1 MAIPTGAEASVHLRV
16 ADADTAAAF
25 RSGDVPALAT
35 PRLVALCEE
44 ATVVAVAPHLDRG
57 DTTVGVRVEL
67 DHLVA
72 SGTDAEIEARAVL
85 ESVERRTLVFS
96 VEAADAHTGRIV
108 ARGTVRRVVVERA
121 RFLERLG

>member
-1 MAIPTGAEASVHLRV
+1 MAIPTGAEASVRLTV
-16 ADADTAAAF
+16 GDADTAAAL

-35 PRLVALCEE
+35 PRLAALCEE
-44 ATVVAVAPHLDRG
+44 ATVAAVAPHLEHG
-57 DTTVGVRVEL
+57 ETTVGVRVEL

-72 SGTDAEIEARAVL
+72 SGVGAEVVARAVL
-85 ESVERRTLVFS
+85 ESVERCTLVFS
-96 VEAADAHTGRIV
+96 VEAADLFTGRVV

>member
-1 MAIPTGAEASVHLRV
+1 MAIPTGAEASIRLTVS
-16 ADADTAAAF
+16 DTDTAAAL

-35 PRLVALCEE
+35 PRLVALCAE
-44 ATVVAVAPHLDRG
+44 ASVAAVAPPLEHG

-67 DHLVA
+67 DHLAA
-72 SGTDAEIEARAVL
+72 SGTGTEVIARAVL

-96 VEAADAHTGRIV
+96 VEAADAFTGRAV